1 MAADIRIARKGNY
14 QVGLPEVALGVL
26 AGTGGTAR
34 LSRLVGKA
42 KAMEIMVTGRKFSFE
57 ESREMDLVHDIYD
70 SLSLDEFRQDVLDY
84 AGRFSLPFAASKAIG
99 NIKRSV
105 QVAWR
110 YRLSTILLL
119 KELQSD
125 LFQSEDARK
134 VSRHTLTG
142 KHLGLK
148 ESRLSICREEKQPL
162 KYPLMLGQSM
172 ADTDIVQ
179 NYPTNFE
186 SWIEMFN
193 DWQTRIGFD
202 PSWLGDYSFD
212 IKFDWD
218 TAGAEI
224 EFGDFEGMPK
234 WERRMQIPQQ
244 NITDAILTMVSVQ
257 GDTEFASVEQQ
268 NHLLETAPTEYDKK
282 SALRIMCEEQRH
294 GWQMAYLLCT
304 FFGEQGV
311 REAAKLLER
320 NAQEGTRILG
330 SFNEPIDHWLDFFMF
345 THFIDRDGKYQLKML
360 STSSFKPLAA
370 SMGPMLKEESFHLG
384 TGANGLRRV
393 VKQGVIPCSLIQK
406 YINKWV
412 STGLDLFGTDD
423 SSSAEWAYVYGIK
436 GRYDEREADTEADRE
451 HLNEAS
457 RDLYFQ
463 ELRAEMGRISK
474 ARKEGEPELYIP
486 SDKFN
491 RGIGKYAGKNYT
503 VEGEFFEGSEEEYQA
518 YLDSVLPTDE
528 DEDTLV
534 NVYMKEDWIQYR
546 EWKGK

>member
-1 MAADIRIARKGNY
+1 
-14 QVGLPEVALGVL
+14 
-26 AGTGGTAR
+26 
-34 LSRLVGKA
+34 
-42 KAMEIMVTGRKFSFE
+42 
-57 ESREMDLVHDIYD
+57 
-70 SLSLDEFRQDVLDY
+70 
-84 AGRFSLPFAASKAIG
+84 
-99 NIKRSV
+99 
-105 QVAWR
+105 
-110 YRLSTILLL
+110 
-119 KELQSD
+119 
-125 LFQSEDARK
+125 
-134 VSRHTLTG
+134 
-142 KHLGLK
+142 
-148 ESRLSICREEKQPL
+148 
-162 KYPLMLGQSM
+162 MLGYFM
-172 ADTDIVQ
+172 AETDVVQ

-186 SWIEMFN
+186 AWIEEFN

-202 PSWLGDYSFD
+202 PSWLGDYRFD

-218 TAGAEI
+218 TAGGEI

-244 NITDAILTMVSVQ
+244 NITDAIITMVSVQ

-423 SSSAEWAYVYGIK
+423 SSSAQWAYVYGIK
-436 GRYDEREADTEADRE
+436 GRYDEREAGIEADRE

-457 RDLYFQ
+457 RELYFQ
-463 ELRAEMGRISK
+463 ELREEMRRISK

-486 SDKFN
+486 SDKFK

-503 VEGEFFEGSEEEYQA
+503 VEGESFDGSEEEYQK
-518 YLDSVLPTDE
+518 YLDSVLPTEE
-528 DEDTLV
+528 DEETLV

-546 EWKGK
+546 EWKGN